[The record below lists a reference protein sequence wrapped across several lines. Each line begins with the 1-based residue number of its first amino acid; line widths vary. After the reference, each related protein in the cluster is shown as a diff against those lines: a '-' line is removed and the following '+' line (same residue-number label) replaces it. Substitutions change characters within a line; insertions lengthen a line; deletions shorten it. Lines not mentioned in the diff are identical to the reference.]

1 MRMMFSLH
9 GEFMKIVNEQL
20 HKDNRS
26 VFIFSNLEK
35 DTTHWYQN
43 LHNLGFDFQF
53 FVQITNK

>member
-9 GEFMKIVNEQL
+9 GEFMKIVNEWL
-20 HKDNRS
+20 HKDNRL

-35 DTTHWYQN
+35 DTTHGYHN